1 MKKGKENMEQQKQHI
16 LKTIVHDNNINAC
29 NLSAQMVQLEV
40 VQGAVARLMDKID
53 KIIHDGWDRDF
64 RMAYM
69 SINEI
74 QDTLRL
80 IDMGFRPLFKEMS
93 EEVNTLKIHA
103 DKLFETVIKSEK
115 EELINDA
122 TKVDINSI
130 IG

>member
-1 MKKGKENMEQQKQHI
+1 MKEGIRMEQVADKI
-16 LKTIVHDNNINAC
+16 KPLVHENSNNAY

-40 VQGAVARLMDKID
+40 VQGAVARLMDRID
-53 KIIHDGWDRDF
+53 KIIHNGWDKDF

-93 EEVNTLKIHA
+93 EEVNTLKIHS
-103 DKLFETVIKSEK
+103 DKLFETVIKSESEESIK
-115 EELINDA
+115 EA
-122 TKVDINSI
+122 TKVDKTV
-130 IG
+130 